1 MRRTCKIVGAL
12 ILPVLLSILFLACD
26 KKDDTPSS
34 PQPIQTGLWS
44 TPSEDV
50 QLYIS
55 QQSSLDT
62 LRITLSFSGSCSG
75 SMILTT
81 YPVSITD
88 RSFFRD
94 IGSSGNESTGSI
106 EGTFSS
112 DGKSCSGTYDYNRP
126 PCNPFS
132 ESWTATPD

>member
-1 MRRTCKIVGAL
+1 MKQKNRIWIYSLVLMGFLL
-12 ILPVLLSILFLACD
+12 IFATSCD
-26 KKDDTPSS
+26 KDEAPSS

-62 LRITLSFSGSCSG
+62 LRITLSFSGNCSG
-75 SMILTT
+75 SMIYTT

-88 RSFFRD
+88 RSFSKD
-94 IGSSGNESTGSI
+94 LGSSGNESTGSI
-106 EGTFSS
+106 QGTFSS
-112 DGKSCSGTYDYNRP
+112 DGRSCSGTYDYNDP
-126 PCNPFS
+126 PCNPIS

>member
-1 MRRTCKIVGAL
+1 MRRPCKIVGAV
-12 ILPVLLSILFLACD
+12 ILPLLLSVFFLTCD
-26 KKDDTPSS
+26 KDDTPSS

-62 LRITLSFSGSCSG
+62 LRITLSFSGNCSG
-75 SMILTT
+75 SIIHTT

-88 RSFFRD
+88 RSFSKD
-94 IGSSGNESTGSI
+94 IGSSWNESTGSI
-106 EGTFSS
+106 QGTFSS
-112 DGKSCSGTYDYNRP
+112 DGKSCSGTYDYNDP
-126 PCNPFS
+126 PCNPIS